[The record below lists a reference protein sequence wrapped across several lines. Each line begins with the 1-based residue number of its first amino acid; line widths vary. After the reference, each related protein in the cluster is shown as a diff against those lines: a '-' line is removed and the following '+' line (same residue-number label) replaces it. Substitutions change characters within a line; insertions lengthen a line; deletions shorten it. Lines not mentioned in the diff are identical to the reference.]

1 MTQGLVD
8 TSVGRLFVES
18 DGDGPPALLWHSL
31 FIDST
36 SWSLLRPALAR
47 QRRLIIVDGPG
58 HGRSGYPDR
67 NYSIADCASAALEVL
82 AAQGVSGPIDW
93 VGNAWGGHIGIT
105 FAADYPDRCRTLV
118 TIGTPVHSLT
128 RSERLTQIYPLLA
141 GYRIAGPIGL
151 VRKPLFNALLGAE
164 AVAAQPDLAATA
176 EQSFRAANHTGMF
189 QAILSVSLRRPD
201 LTDRLPDVRVP
212 TLMAAC
218 QNDPGWHYDQAAAA
232 VAKMPNGRAIDV
244 RGTGHVAPMLLDPD
258 LLVREIT
265 ALWGSAAAPSG
276 ANGD

>member
-1 MTQGLVD
+1 MSAGFVD
-8 TSVGRLFVES
+8 TRVGRLFVES

-36 SWSLLRPALAR
+36 SWELLRPALAR
-47 QRRLIIVDGPG
+47 QRRLIIVDGPA
-58 HGRSGYPDR
+58 HGRSGHRDGE
-67 NYSIADCASAALEVL
+67 YSIADCAAAALEVL
-82 AAQGVSGPIDW
+82 DDQGVSGAVDW

-105 FAADYPDRCRTLV
+105 FAATYPDRCRTLV

-151 VRKPLFNALLGAE
+151 LRRPLFDALIGAE
-164 AVAAQPDLAATA
+164 AIAAQPGLAGRLVT
-176 EQSFRAANHTGMF
+176 SFRSADRAGMS
-189 QAILSVSLRRPD
+189 QAIRSVSVRRPD
-201 LTDRLPDVRVP
+201 LTHLLPAVAAP

-218 QNDPGWHYDQAAAA
+218 RDDPGWNHAQAIAA
-232 VAKMPNGRAIDV
+232 VAKMPNARALEV
-244 RGTGHVAPMLLDPD
+244 RGTGHVAPMLLEPD

-265 ALWGSAAAPSG
+265 ALWR
-276 ANGD
+276 